1 MKGTRRLHIND
12 MGFLI
17 LEGKAEKLYLSK
29 DVEEILLQSLFDCN
43 CKNQGASAEIYIF
56 SL

>member
-29 DVEEILLQSLFDCN
+29 DVEEILLQSLY
-43 CKNQGASAEIYIF
+43 KNQGASAEMYIF
-56 SL
+56 SY